1 MAIAPA
7 EWEKRIGRRLRLRDL
22 HILSTVV
29 QWGSMAK
36 AAADL
41 GVSQPSVSE
50 AIANLEAALHVRLLD
65 RSSRGVEPTMYAQ
78 ALLKRGRVVF
88 DELQQGIQDIEFLSD
103 PTTGEVTIGCPEAL
117 MAGFV
122 PAVIDR
128 LLQQYPQVVIRVVH
142 AESGTLEFRELRE
155 RKIDLML
162 GRVSGPVSDDE
173 LDAEILFEDHH
184 FVVAGSLSQWAR
196 RRKVMLAELVNER
209 WIHMP
214 LDTVIG
220 SLIAEAFSTE
230 GLEMP
235 RECVTTFSMQIRS
248 HLLATGRFL
257 TIMPSSML
265 RFNREAWHLKALPTK
280 LRIRPRFV
288 AAVTLKGRTLS
299 PQTQLFMGQLR
310 LVTKAMRLSSP

>member
-7 EWEKRIGRRLRLRDL
+7 EWERRIGKRLRLRDL

-41 GVSQPSVSE
+41 GISQPSVSE
-50 AIANLEAALHVRLLD
+50 AIANLEAALRVRLLD
-65 RSSRGVEPTMYAQ
+65 RSSRGVEPTIYAQ

-103 PTTGEVTIGCPEAL
+103 QTAGKVTIGCPEAL
-117 MAGFV
+117 MAGFL
-122 PAVIDR
+122 PATMVQ
-128 LLQQYPQVVIRVVH
+128 LLQQYPKIVIHVIH

-162 GRVSGPVSDDE
+162 GRVSGPVLDDE
-173 LDAEILFEDHH
+173 LSAEILFEDQH
-184 FVVAGSLSQWAR
+184 FVVAGALSQWAR
-196 RRKVMLAELVNER
+196 RRKIALAELADEP

-214 LDTVIG
+214 PDTVIG
-220 SLIAEAFSTE
+220 SLIAEAFSAE
-230 GLEMP
+230 GLKMP

-257 TIMPSSML
+257 TIMPNSML
-265 RFNREAWHLKALPTK
+265 RFNREAWGLKALPTK
-280 LRIRPRFV
+280 LAIQPRFV
-288 AAVTLKGRTLS
+288 AAVTLKNRTLS
-299 PQTQLFMGQLR
+299 PPTQLFIEHLR
-310 LVTKAMRLSSP
+310 AVTKTMRLSSP